1 MQKQHITT
9 IVGIIAVLLV
19 AWGAYSLS
27 KAPRQTANVPGST
40 TTSTSTTDTTTG
52 TATTTG
58 NGLTISDLKIVG
70 SKPGYKAYANSDYS
84 FVFMYPEKN
93 AVVIPVQIPASDKT
107 PLLYRKDGEFA
118 FCVKERKTS
127 MGCAPAVTLGLADGS
142 GHGVSVYVLNNT
154 DVSAYY
160 PKAENYMVVD
170 KEHNYRYEIYYSDT
184 VSTAAT
190 DAQNKMRQDLMSEI
204 GASFGLFSL

>member
-9 IVGIIAVLLV
+9 IAGIIAVVLV

-27 KAPRQTANVPGST
+27 TAPRQTANVPGT
-40 TTSTSTTDTTTG
+40 THTSTSTNTTASGAATSTG
-52 TATTTG
+52 S
-58 NGLTISDLKIVG
+58 GLTVSDVKIVG
-70 SKPGYKAYANSDYS
+70 GKPGFKAYANSEYS
-84 FVFMYPEKN
+84 FVFMYQEKN

-160 PKAENYMVVD
+160 PKVENYMIVD
-170 KEHNYRYEIYYSDT
+170 PDNNYRYEIYYSDT

-190 DAQNKMRQDLMSEI
+190 DAQNKMRQELMSEI